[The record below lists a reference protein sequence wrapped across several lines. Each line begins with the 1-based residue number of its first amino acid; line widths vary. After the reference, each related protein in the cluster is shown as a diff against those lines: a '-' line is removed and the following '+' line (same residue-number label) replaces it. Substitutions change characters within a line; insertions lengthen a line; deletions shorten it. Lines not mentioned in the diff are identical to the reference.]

1 MCCENGRSGFCR
13 QGWNVYRVGSRCA
26 GTTGGRDRK
35 LPAHALRAVVTGI
48 GECMTLSL
56 ATVLIAIV
64 AFLQTLISLV
74 EIFLWNVP
82 RVHGRL
88 HFTAAEAR
96 KVAPLVANAGLYNGF
111 LAAGLVWGLLST
123 GDANSIK
130 MFFLGCVIVAG
141 IFG

>member
-1 MCCENGRSGFCR
+1 
-13 QGWNVYRVGSRCA
+13 
-26 GTTGGRDRK
+26 
-35 LPAHALRAVVTGI
+35 
-48 GECMTLSL
+48 MTLSL

-96 KVAPLVANAGLYNGF
+96 KVAPIVANAGLYNGF
-111 LAAGLVWGLLST
+111 LAAGLVWALLS
-123 GDANSIK
+123 GSSRPGIGV
-130 MFFLGCVIVAG
+130 FFLTCVVVAG
-141 IFG
+141 VFGSITLKPTTLLVQTLPGALALGAVWMAPLA